1 MRNRNKQNI
10 DRFFTGRMFGR
21 QYVPALISALV
32 LSFGDIAD
40 SLVLGNRIGYI
51 GLAALALIMPVSQA
65 FNIIMNAFGI
75 GGSVR
80 FAHHMARGK
89 REEAAAGFQS
99 VLFFTVATGVLLAV
113 FGNLLIVPIL
123 RILGTAQKDG
133 EIFEAARRY
142 LCILLWGC
150 PALFLNYVLN
160 YYMKAADMEK
170 QASIAFTTG
179 NVIDIGLNVVLVLLL
194 HMGVTGAALATV
206 IGQAIG
212 LGLSTVFIIRKKET
226 LTLRKFK
233 LDVRESW
240 VSFRIGLSSSI
251 EFFYST
257 IFLLIANNLLIR
269 SLGGVGVAILDVVLG
284 VSYFMTNL
292 YDAVVKSILPVVSTY
307 SGERNEAGMRH
318 ARNIGIFYVV
328 LSGFLLGA
336 AVFLFPDGICRFFGM
351 EDPAMLASA
360 RTALRMYAASIPLA
374 GIGMLLTNYYEARQ
388 LQRQTLI
395 RSTIRGVLPIIFALV
410 FAFLLPKQFF
420 GVYVLSEAL
429 ALIAFSLLHK
439 IDPAK
444 GFDGGSIYRGTI
456 YSTDEEVS
464 RTTSQIEEFCE
475 RSGASP
481 GQRYMAMMFVEEI
494 CIATMKNGFMGK
506 EDGFI
511 QIVLIVLDEGGFELH
526 IRDNAASYNPLAME
540 FNGGA
545 AYEEANLDALGIVT
559 IKKKA
564 KSFSY
569 RHFQGF
575 NTVVIEL

>member
-1 MRNRNKQNI
+1 
-10 DRFFTGRMFGR
+10 MFSR
-21 QYVPALISALV
+21 QYVPALVSALV

-51 GLAALALIMPVSQA
+51 GLAALALIMPVSQV
-65 FNIIMNAFGI
+65 FNIIMNALGI

-80 FAHHMARGK
+80 FAHYMARGK

-99 VLFFTVATGVLLAV
+99 VLFFTVAAGVLLAV
-113 FGNLLIVPIL
+113 FGNLLIVPVL

-133 EIFEAARRY
+133 EIFEAARTY
-142 LCILLWGC
+142 LSILLWGC

-160 YYMKAADMEK
+160 YFMKAADMEK
-170 QASIAFTTG
+170 QASIAFTAG
-179 NVIDIGLNVVLVLLL
+179 NVIDIGLNVVLVLFL

-206 IGQAIG
+206 IGQAVG

-226 LTLRKFK
+226 LTLKRFK
-233 LDVRESW
+233 LDGKEARA
-240 VSFRIGLSSSI
+240 SFRIGLSASI
-251 EFFYST
+251 EFFYSM

-269 SLGGVGVAILDVVLG
+269 SFGGVGVAILDVVLG
-284 VSYFMTNL
+284 VSYFMMNL

-318 ARNIGIFYVV
+318 ARNIGILFIV
-328 LSGFLLGA
+328 LSGLLLGA

-351 EDPAMLASA
+351 EDAAMLASA
-360 RTALRMYAASIPLA
+360 RTALRLYAASIPLA
-374 GIGMLLTNYYEARQ
+374 GIGTLLTNTYEARQ
-388 LQRQTLI
+388 LQRQTLF
-395 RSTIRGVLPIIFALV
+395 RSTIRGVLPILFALV
-410 FAFLLPKQFF
+410 FAFLFPKQFF

-429 ALIAFSLLHK
+429 SLIAYSLLYRL
-439 IDPAK
+439 DPVK
-444 GFDGGSIYRGTI
+444 GFDSGRIYRGTI

-464 RTTSQIEEFCE
+464 RTTAQIEEFCE

-481 GQRYMAMMFVEEI
+481 GQQYMAMMSVEEI

-506 EDGFI
+506 KDGFI
-511 QIVLIVLDEGGFELH
+511 QIVLIALDEGGFELH

-540 FNGGA
+540 LNGGA
-545 AYEEANLDALGIVT
+545 ADEEANLDAVGIVT
-559 IKKKA
+559 VKKKA